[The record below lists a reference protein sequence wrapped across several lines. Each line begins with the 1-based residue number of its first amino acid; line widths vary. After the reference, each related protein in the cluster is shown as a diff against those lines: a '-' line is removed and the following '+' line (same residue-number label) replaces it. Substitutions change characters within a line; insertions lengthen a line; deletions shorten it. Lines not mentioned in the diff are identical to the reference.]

1 VTGRES
7 DIDPALLRI
16 AQSVTGTSEEHAFL
30 RRALSSDH
38 AAWTGVY
45 GVSEDLSGVG
55 VERNVFRYHPCELTL
70 RAGGFVPVAEVIRVL
85 LAGIRAGATIHLSIA
100 NPLPV
105 EVLAHLRQAPQH
117 LGSLGTYE
125 VEPER
130 NFVLR
135 VASALPERVR
145 LLGSRADALAVAFD
159 GAPEVAIYGDE
170 VTESGR
176 VEMLPFVK
184 EQAVSLTAHRFGA
197 PDPRMSELRI

>member
-1 VTGRES
+1 
-7 DIDPALLRI
+7 
-16 AQSVTGTSEEHAFL
+16 
-30 RRALSSDH
+30 
-38 AAWTGVY
+38 
-45 GVSEDLSGVG
+45 
-55 VERNVFRYHPCELTL
+55 
-70 RAGGFVPVAEVIRVL
+70 
-85 LAGIRAGATIHLSIA
+85 
-100 NPLPV
+100 
-105 EVLAHLRQAPQH
+105 LRQAPQH
-117 LGSLGTYE
+117 LGSLGEYE

-130 NFVLR
+130 DFVLR
-135 VASALPERVR
+135 AASALPERIR